1 MSEKSASQ
9 AEEGIDRLLAEAGL
23 DEAYEIRDELL
34 ELRAL
39 ASSRPRPSAAVLA
52 LMSPTAQAATTHPS
66 TAEAAPFD
74 ELAARRRRKR
84 RAGIA
89 ALAVAASLAAGA
101 TAAAA
106 SDGGIPGT
114 IQHLETVVGTVVSQ
128 FVPGSGAKAPQMPVT
143 PSDSRLAP
151 AGDSNSAV
159 TPAPTP
165 TAPDA
170 PRSSE
175 QPGPRST
182 SETTTPGTPS
192 NLHKGLDDIS
202 KAKPAPITVPSPVV
216 PGPGITLPQPV
227 PSNLLPSLPVKP

>member
-39 ASSRPRPSAAVLA
+39 ASSMPQPSAEVLA
-52 LMSPTAQAATTHPS
+52 LMNPTAQAATTHPS

-128 FVPGSGAKAPQMPVT
+128 FVPGSGAKAPQTPVT

-151 AGDSNSAV
+151 AGDSTSAV

-165 TAPDA
+165 TASDA
-170 PRSSE
+170 PRNSE
-175 QPGPRST
+175 QPRETP
-182 SETTTPGTPS
+182 ETTSPSMPS
-192 NLHKGLDDIS
+192 NLHKGLGDLS
-202 KAKPAPITVPSPVV
+202 KAKPAPIPVPSPVL
-216 PGPGITLPQPV
+216 PGPGITLPPPV
-227 PSNLLPSLPVKP
+227 PSDLLPSLPAKP